1 MPLPDRR
8 RRQMLAKAERREAQR
23 RERTRQADLSQARTG
38 DWGKSERLCREALE
52 RNKACLLDK

>member
-1 MPLPDRR
+1 MI
-8 RRQMLAKAERREAQR
+8 AKAERREAQR